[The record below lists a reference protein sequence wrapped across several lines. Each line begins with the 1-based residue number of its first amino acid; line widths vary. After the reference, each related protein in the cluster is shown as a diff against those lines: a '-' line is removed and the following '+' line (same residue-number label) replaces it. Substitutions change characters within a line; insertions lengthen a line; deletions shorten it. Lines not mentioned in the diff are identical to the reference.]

1 MTIAIVPVK
10 RFEQGKSRLS
20 PVLTTVPRERFVVSL
35 FDHVMAVLARAP
47 SIERILVVTDDA
59 RVAARALA
67 CGAEPLVDDVAGALG
82 NAVRLGLSRREGAPA
97 IVLMGDLP
105 LLHESEVERLA
116 ARLSD
121 CAVVLA
127 PDSRDEGTNAL
138 AVASGISLPTFF
150 GRGDSFPDHV
160 RSATSA
166 GLSLG
171 IERSEGLAFDVDS
184 PDDWRRLEA
193 MRAPRVVGAT
203 R

>member
-10 RFEQGKSRLS
+10 RFEQGKSRLA
-20 PVLTTVPRERFVVSL
+20 PVLPDAKRERFVVSL
-35 FDHVMAVLARAP
+35 FDHVLDVLARAP
-47 SIERILVVTDDA
+47 SITRTLVITDDA
-59 RVAARALA
+59 RVAARSVAR
-67 CGAEPLVDDVAGALG
+67 GAEPVVDEVAGALG
-82 NAVRLGLSRREGAPA
+82 AAVRLGLSRREGLPA

-105 LLHESEVERLA
+105 LLQESEIERLA
-116 ARLSD
+116 ARLADS
-121 CAVVLA
+121 AVVLA
-127 PDSRDEGTNAL
+127 PDARDEGTNAL
-138 AVASGISLPTFF
+138 ALAAGISLPTFF

-160 RSATSA
+160 SAARSA

-193 MRAPRVVGAT
+193 MRAPRVAGVG